1 MYHVPPL
8 IMQPLTF
15 PPTVTGRVPLPTK
28 GEAGNVLVAV
38 AEALVLVAVRVLT
51 TALDVALGFTDLGR

>member
-1 MYHVPPL
+1 
-8 IMQPLTF
+8 MQPLTF

-28 GEAGNVLVAV
+28 GEAGNVLVVV